1 MLEMDGDRSEQR
13 SKLLTL
19 LGELNLISPDQVQ
32 SSPCCQFNLD
42 VLVKTNISLRMTTQ
56 HGLTYISQ
64 VVLDIEKE
72 RATVLVVEEL
82 QSAF

>member
-1 MLEMDGDRSEQR
+1 
-13 SKLLTL
+13 
-19 LGELNLISPDQVQ
+19 
-32 SSPCCQFNLD
+32 
-42 VLVKTNISLRMTTQ
+42 MTKQ